1 MHFQY
6 IQLYQ
11 GSPRPPRDRWLAVV
25 GGRFTRPV
33 YYSERTLIE
42 TSQRNRCVGGRL
54 GGPGVSFRGPLPV
67 EPVRAKGSPR
77 GARQRP
83 RTQGFTEGRSHTAW
97 VAGTASPTPGG
108 QVSGKSRV
116 MCINR
121 SGTATLARSTARTLG
136 PGRSPDATQDRLL
149 HEHFSAQQSWEFLI

>member
-1 MHFQY
+1 M
-6 IQLYQ
+6 
-11 GSPRPPRDRWLAVV
+11 
-25 GGRFTRPV
+25 
-33 YYSERTLIE
+33 
-42 TSQRNRCVGGRL
+42 GGRL

-121 SGTATLARSTARTLG
+121 SGTATLARSTARTPG
-136 PGRSPDATQDRLL
+136 PGQSPDATQDRLL